1 MLQLNWTKK
10 KKKNNQTNNAH
21 ENRQVETRH
30 EDLCS
35 IKESINLQI
44 KQDNETNAKLTN
56 EHDLEQKHF
65 EMALS
70 IDIGIPHAATRFNFF
85 SHSVESVNWKYL
97 FCLGKGVSF
106 LCQQGNIVFGRN
118 KSSRVD

>member
-1 MLQLNWTKK
+1 MSVCYNWTELKTTEKK
-10 KKKNNQTNNAH
+10 TNQTNNAH

-30 EDLCS
+30 KDLCS
-35 IKESINLQI
+35 IKESINLQM

-70 IDIGIPHAATRFNFF
+70 IDIGIPHAATRYNFF
-85 SHSVESVNWKYL
+85 
-97 FCLGKGVSF
+97 FFFSF
-106 LCQQGNIVFGRN
+106 GWIRQLTNIY
-118 KSSRVD
+118 SA